1 MFSSRPQIQVV
12 RNKENPYSRV
22 RSPLLPDAAKG
33 RQVRERDV
41 RAKKNNSRCSH
52 SYLKEDLADEIYM
65 PQTFISNDLV
75 TTNRNGEISCARSN
89 DDTYRIA
96 RKTTN

>member
-1 MFSSRPQIQVV
+1 MTFKKPELCFPGSRPQIQVV

-41 RAKKNNSRCSH
+41 RA
-52 SYLKEDLADEIYM
+52 
-65 PQTFISNDLV
+65 
-75 TTNRNGEISCARSN
+75 
-89 DDTYRIA
+89 
-96 RKTTN
+96 